1 MSQTKPKRTT
11 DFIHLYKPSFVGMAK
26 IAMSFDTPSTA
37 PGLTHIRWIHSHCCC
52 RAYKILSYNS
62 MCPVV
67 WWANWV
73 LQKQKKRHN
82 EKCLFFRLKIEGKT
96 TIGMMS
102 ERRMQTKK
110 KNEKSKKR
118 RESENYSRSFVVLLR
133 KCSPAQRH
141 WMRTSNQID
150 LKTKQFVCCLWRW

>member
-73 LQKQKKRHN
+73 LQKQKKDVTKN
-82 EKCLFFRLKIEGKT
+82 VYFLDWKLKEKQQLEWWVREECK
-96 TIGMMS
+96 
-102 ERRMQTKK
+102 QKK
-110 KNEKSKKR
+110 KMKSPKSAERVKIIHVH
-118 RESENYSRSFVVLLR
+118 SLSCCENVLLLNVIE
-133 KCSPAQRH
+133 CAL
-141 WMRTSNQID
+141 QIR
-150 LKTKQFVCCLWRW
+150 LI